1 MQDELGVQILS
12 DFRDIYERQGT
23 RSIPCE
29 QLADACA
36 VVQVLDPKVR

>member
-23 RSIPCE
+23 RVSTRK
-29 QLADACA
+29 DAWIYIELLD
-36 VVQVLDPKVR
+36 VV